1 MRLLYYQHPLI
12 LIVQIHH
19 IYLSNQNN
27 KVLYIVAC
35 DIWNWGLWEIVQN
48 PPYFRGFLVAL
59 PRNVVV
65 VQSLSCVQFL
75 QPHGLQH
82 IRLPCPSLPPPICWD
97 SYPWSWWCY
106 LTFSSSVTPFSSC
119 PQSFPASRSFPMS
132 WLRIRWP
139 KYWRFS
145 FSISPSNEYSGL
157 ISFRID
163 RFDLP
168 EVQGTLKSILSQLKS
183 INISVL
189 SLSWWLRW

>member
-119 PQSFPASRSFPMS
+119 PQSCPASGSFPVS
-132 WLRIRWP
+132 HSVLRIRWP
-139 KYWRFS
+139 KYWS
-145 FSISPSNEYSGL
+145 FSISLSNEYSGL

-163 RFDLP
+163 WFDLLAF
-168 EVQGTLKSILSQLKS
+168 QGTLKNLLQHHNSK
-183 INISVL
+183 V
-189 SLSWWLRW
+189 